1 MSKYS
6 GIGFCPQ
13 CKKNTEFREGSSQPW
28 PADEMASVA
37 RCTVCGFNAGRVPDT
52 KEFFRGQWC
61 DHDEVIARIA
71 AGELDR

>member
-13 CKKNTEFREGSSQPW
+13 CKENTQFREGSSQPW
-28 PADEMASVA
+28 PADEMATVA
-37 RCTVCGFNAGRVPDT
+37 RCKVCGLNAGRVPDT
-52 KEFFRGQWC
+52 KEFFRGQMV
-61 DHDEVIARIA
+61 DSESIDARIA